1 MFKRV
6 IKKVFFFS
14 FIVTM
19 YSSYAQNSSGL
30 KSDSSPLYLDPSQ
43 PTEKR
48 IADLMGRMTL
58 EDKVYQMNQF
68 VIPYLLKSSFP
79 LNRLLFFQ

>member
-30 KSDSSPLYLDPSQ
+30 KSDSSPLYLDPLE
-43 PTEKR
+43 PAEKR
-48 IADLMGRMTL
+48 VADL
-58 EDKVYQMNQF
+58 
-68 VIPYLLKSSFP
+68 I
-79 LNRLLFFQ
+79 